1 MTGGFDI
8 ATKSRGTCAEAM
20 VRGRDARSWSRTV
33 ASGLLLAL
41 LLALSF
47 QSYVVG
53 AHHHLRQRALHAT
66 TTASFGLEHSPTHGH
81 RGPAAPD
88 HCPIC
93 EEIAVAGAY
102 LPAPSLD
109 ILAPT
114 PFATWYPEVASRR
127 AVPRQQSH
135 AWRSRGPPSAPTFLT

>member
-1 MTGGFDI
+1 MMGGFDI
-8 ATKSRGTCAEAM
+8 ATQSRGACAAAM
-20 VRGRDARSWSRTV
+20 VRARDARSWSRAV
-33 ASGLLLAL
+33 ASSLFLAL
-41 LLALSF
+41 LLAVLL
-47 QSYVVG
+47 QSYVG
-53 AHHHLRQRALHAT
+53 ATHHHLRHPAPHAT
-66 TTASFGLEHSPTHGH
+66 TTAGFNLEHSPTHEH

-88 HCPIC
+88 PCPIC

-114 PFATWYPEVASRR
+114 PFAAWYPEVTSRR

-135 AWRSRGPPSAPTFLT
+135 AWRSRGPPTATFLT